1 VAIFSLKDL
10 RAQVSPEWQKA
21 SDEELVVAYAQSTGQ
36 DAQQVAG
43 KLGIATGRGK
53 GSFSAGL
60 GMGADQAQAMLA
72 GTGAAI
78 ADVVGATGLRDTL
91 ERETRQQQAQSF
103 LARNPETPQRIE
115 DVGGIGEFGSY
126 VAGQLGQQA
135 LIMGGIVGSSAL
147 GTLAGGPVGGVA
159 AGLGAGYTYGAG
171 SLYNEAL
178 EGGERKTGES
188 LLKAIPYA
196 AAESLVPLGLGR
208 VARGALGKNLLTAKT
223 RKGAITQAVTG
234 GAITEA
240 ATEAFQTSLEIGMR
254 DNLSPEEIYSR
265 YLNAAVSGGIVGG
278 GFSGVAGTFAK
289 LPEKDTAPDADTT
302 DTATDT
308 GLDDTTPAN
317 NVVPDAEGGVNLAG
331 TQEEVDAN
339 SVAQEQ
345 APTFGEQADALAQ
358 QAIPDL
364 LAIEQSLK
372 EQAGRKLSKG
382 GEIKLKNKVKRLQA
396 ALKTSTGDTALGQ
409 QKNLNAA
416 LADLQAHE
424 QAVGAKAALA
434 RLEEGIT
441 PDLYAAEQGMF
452 ASLREELL
460 PLAGEAEAD
469 TVEAVA
475 MQGDLAQNLA
485 ALSEAEA
492 DMSRGG
498 VPYDVLSDAR
508 QRVERSRET
517 SRRQARAKDALLE
530 LDALER
536 DGLPAYISQPIE
548 ARKKALK
555 AALAEQR
562 KGRAEVVP
570 QAVEAVSPVQ
580 EAVAEPVQEAVAEP
594 VQEVEAVS
602 PVQEVVAT
610 DTDELLTEQEVEAA
624 LTPEEDAAVDEVIGE
639 VNKLSAVEAGVIG
652 EAAGFANITMPQ
664 QVLKGIAEMM
674 RMPRLAPKAVVRKEG
689 SPAIDKAQTAEFG
702 EDMQAIHAA
711 VHKAAAANRVFL
723 NYRQNTVAQ
732 SASKMEG
739 LDDPASAKATA
750 QADFDKLQKAGEDAQ
765 QAYQD
770 LVSLMGTEKNV
781 EALVAIYKKSY
792 LNTQNRGTKRDP
804 KIKEVTREL
813 FNSRDADSKG
823 AYLTK
828 LDVNFS
834 NGWATYKDQAF
845 TGVRQ
850 TAPEART
857 KRLSFENESKKFVD
871 DLRTASE
878 TGAASGVFKG
888 QKETGLIGVLNRVA
902 QAGSGTGRTGT
913 RALRKVLTDTFKT
926 FGVVPDVRIE
936 GTQSYFDP
944 NEGANGTVVLSETE
958 TTPEKVIHEALHAA
972 LQGYVYRNPQA
983 AEVQVLKQNL
993 MDVIDFVQSGKINK
1007 ARMAADAKAKAV
1019 RVVNEL
1025 QAVLG
1030 PMKKDGTFGK
1040 QKELDAVLELI
1051 SYGNTLAEFKELT
1064 TQIKARDAQS
1074 KTFLDSINSAWRY
1087 LTELVA
1093 KMLGVKDTVAN
1104 DILNSTVSLL
1114 NKASQ
1119 DPKKGKVVKGT
1130 KRLQAKTF
1138 DKETDL
1144 DLKAYGVERTYGF
1157 TKPIFQMLG
1166 AVLPKGTPAKL
1177 KNLVIE
1183 TRNALAKQ
1191 FPGLER
1197 TMRKFDPMVMF
1208 SDPLQNVFKEYK
1220 GDKHTT
1226 VQLTELVATDLR
1238 TQIVKDP
1245 QLANEIIAYMD
1256 GTKTALTGGKN
1267 AVRRDQ
1273 IDSMKE
1279 KFDENIAALPKEQR
1293 DFFATRKFS
1302 EALIFVTKNQD
1313 IGSGTLGQRKLSA
1326 LFGSRTKKEDSLIS
1340 DWVGDASDKADYY
1353 QVMAV
1358 DSVGNPE
1365 VDTLGQHGF
1374 ASGDIA
1380 LKDGEP
1386 QIIEDSGKRFT
1397 IDPSVKWRISS
1408 GKGGSITFTSNKTVK
1423 EARDT
1428 LSEQKAADEIHVALL
1443 NTAHTISTYS
1453 ASGKFLSGL
1462 ASMGRDAK
1470 GNLDPKAI
1478 ERGEVPVVFEDIA
1491 EYNAYLEM
1499 TTPEGETF
1507 TPYTREVPKAS
1518 APELKADKVA
1528 DQLRATGTFIRLPDT
1543 DAMKQEELP
1552 IKIWGDLAG
1561 KIVSGPV
1568 YAAMKDMSNQH
1579 TLFNGS
1585 AMRNYNSALR
1595 QFKLSKTTRNL
1606 GTHATNVAS
1615 NVTIMMMHGIS
1626 FKTAIKAANILY
1638 NAAKNPEKLSKADRL
1653 LLKEF
1658 QKSGALLG
1666 NFSASEVSQSRYDE
1680 MAKTLNPAAD
1690 NQGVVGRVAE
1700 LLKLEERGAMKL
1712 ARGLKDFDQNL
1723 LRLYAAED
1731 NVFRMAAFMT
1741 RAGQLQAESD
1751 TQLTDAQWKQAG
1763 DFGRD
1768 AFLNYDI
1775 DAKYLQYAR
1784 QTIMPFASWTYAAIP
1799 MLGRIALSRP
1809 WMIANVLT
1817 SYALVDAAMSALAGE
1832 DEEDRKRLG
1841 KMYNEK
1847 LFFGRGP
1854 NAMIRIPF
1862 IGDNKNPY
1870 YFKLGDYIP
1879 LASTFRGT
1887 PGGTFGY
1894 DWWPQGFSA
1903 NGPLMVIAGAIM
1915 SADPYTGRTTKDP
1928 TESLMD
1934 TSLRNIGLMYD
1945 TFAPPMASNR
1955 NIDKFVDMLQGDKTI
1970 AGRDISPLFAAR
1982 ALGLKVYDPD
1992 PTEQS
1997 MFMRSEV
2004 RRIKRDYGIAI
2015 SRLKREEGRS
2025 GAPDYDRLYEN
2036 LTSLREDMLEEIDKV
2051 YGKD

>member
-1 VAIFSLKDL
+1 MAIFSLKDL

-36 DAQQVAG
+36 DAQKVAG
-43 KLGIATGRGK
+43 RLGIATGRGK

-78 ADVVGATGLRDTL
+78 ADVVGATGVRDTL
-91 ERETRQQQAQSF
+91 ESEARQQQAQSF

-115 DVGGIGEFGSY
+115 DVGGVGEFGSY
-126 VAGQLGQQA
+126 VAGQLGQQIP
-135 LIMGGIVGSSAL
+135 IMGGIVGSSVL
-147 GTLAGGPVGGVA
+147 GSVVGGPVGGVA

-196 AAESLVPLGLGR
+196 AAESLVPLGLGK

-234 GAITEA
+234 GAVTEA

-289 LPEKDTAPDADTT
+289 LPPKPGADPDADVADT
-302 DTATDT
+302 DIDT
-308 GLDDTTPAN
+308 GLDDTAPTN
-317 NVVPDAEGGVNLAG
+317 NVVPDAEGGVNIAG
-331 TQEEVDAN
+331 SQAEVDAN
-339 SVAQEQ
+339 RVAYEEDAELRALNIAEWRESLAPLLGGKLTRGDRIKLEQRRKNLEYDLGVAEEVAPLATAGKGKSRRRRKKELVAERREEVQQQLDAIKIKLVADDISRKASADIDGLDNDITPVERALQESEQREQ
-345 APTFGEQADALAQ
+345 AEAEAALRVQADVSPVVAPETLQESVDLAQ
-358 QAIPDL
+358 QTATETTPEKISQFVDYFRDFYSETDYTDRQFTDDE
-364 LAIEQSLK
+364 IR
-372 EQAGRKLSKG
+372 QA
-382 GEIKLKNKVKRLQA
+382 VQTRLQ
-396 ALKTSTGDTALGQ
+396 SRPDVPFDGDSSDRELVYDIITA
-409 QKNLNAA
+409 
-416 LADLQAHE
+416 
-424 QAVGAKAALA
+424 
-434 RLEEGIT
+434 
-441 PDLYAAEQGMF
+441 
-452 ASLREELL
+452 RETTA
-460 PLAGEAEAD
+460 P
-469 TVEAVA
+469 EAV
-475 MQGDLAQNLA
+475 
-485 ALSEAEA
+485 
-492 DMSRGG
+492 
-498 VPYDVLSDAR
+498 V
-508 QRVERSRET
+508 
-517 SRRQARAKDALLE
+517 
-530 LDALER
+530 
-536 DGLPAYISQPIE
+536 
-548 ARKKALK
+548 
-555 AALAEQR
+555 
-562 KGRAEVVP
+562 
-570 QAVEAVSPVQ
+570 
-580 EAVAEPVQEAVAEP
+580 EPVQEVAPVEP
-594 VQEVEAVS
+594 VQEVEAL
-602 PVQEVVAT
+602 

-624 LTPEEDAAVDEVIGE
+624 LTPEEDAAVDEAISE
-639 VNKLSAVEAGVIG
+639 VNKLSAREAGVIG

-689 SPAIDKAQTAEFG
+689 SPAIDKEQTAEFG
-702 EDMQAIHAA
+702 EEMQAIHAA
-711 VHKAAAANRVFL
+711 VHKAAVANRVFL
-723 NYRQNTVAQ
+723 NYRQNTVAS

-739 LDDPASAKATA
+739 LDDPASAEATA
-750 QADFDKLQKAGEDAQ
+750 QTDFDKLQKAGEDAQ

-804 KIKEVTREL
+804 KIKEVNSEL
-813 FNSRDADSKG
+813 FNSRNADSKG
-823 AYLTK
+823 EYLTK

-834 NGWATYKDQAF
+834 NGWAAYKDQAF

-857 KRLSFENESKKFVD
+857 KRLSYENESKKFVD

-888 QKETGLIGVLNRVA
+888 EKETGLIGVLNQVA
-902 QAGSGTGRTGT
+902 QAGSGTARTGT

-926 FGVVPDVRIE
+926 FGAVPDVRIE
-936 GTQSYFDP
+936 GAESYFDP

-993 MDVIDFVQSGKINK
+993 MDVIDFVQSGKLDK
-1007 ARMAADAKAKAV
+1007 VRMAANSKAKAV

-1025 QAVLG
+1025 QTVLG

-1064 TQIKARDAQS
+1064 TLVKARDAQS
-1074 KTFLDSINSAWRY
+1074 KSFLDSINAAWRY
-1087 LTELVA
+1087 IVELVS
-1093 KMLGVKDTVAN
+1093 KMLGVSDTVAN

-1119 DPKKGKVVKGT
+1119 DPKKGKVQKGASV

-1138 DKETDL
+1138 DKKEDL
-1144 DLKAYGVERTYGF
+1144 DLQAYGVERTYGF
-1157 TKPIFQMLG
+1157 TKPLFKLFN
-1166 AVLPKGTPAKL
+1166 AVLPKDTPSKL
-1177 KNLVIE
+1177 KKIATE
-1183 TRNALAKQ
+1183 TRDALVKQ
-1191 FPGLER
+1191 YPGLER
-1197 TMRKFDPMVMF
+1197 VLRKFDPMLMF
-1208 SDPLQNVFKEYK
+1208 QEAVQDVFRVYK
-1220 GDKHTT
+1220 RDKHTT

-1238 TQIVKDP
+1238 EQIVKNKE
-1245 QLANEIIAYMD
+1245 LANEIIAYMD
-1256 GTKTALTGGKN
+1256 GEKTALSAAKHAN
-1267 AVRRDQ
+1267 RRGQ

-1279 KFDENIAALPKEQR
+1279 KFQENIAALPKEQR
-1293 DFFATRKFS
+1293 DFFKSRKFS
-1302 EALIFVTKNQD
+1302 ESLIFVSNYKD
-1313 IGSGTLGQRKLSA
+1313 IGSGTVKQGKLSA

-1340 DWVGDASDKADYY
+1340 EWVGDASDKADYY

-1365 VDTLGQHGF
+1365 VETLGQHGF

-1386 QIIEDSGKRFT
+1386 QIIKDSGKEFT
-1397 IDPSVKWRISS
+1397 IDPSIKWRISS

-1453 ASGKFLSGL
+1453 ASKQFLSGL
-1462 ASMGRDAK
+1462 NLMGRNAD
-1470 GNLDPKAI
+1470 GSFDLKAI
-1478 ERGEVPVVFEDIA
+1478 ERGEVPVVFKDSA
-1491 EYNAYLEM
+1491 EYNEYLEL

-1507 TPYTREVPKAS
+1507 TPFTRAVPKAS
-1518 APELKADKVA
+1518 APELKASKVA
-1528 DQLRATGTFIRLPDT
+1528 DQLRATGTFVILPDS
-1543 DAMKQEELP
+1543 DAMKSEGLP
-1552 IKIWGDLAG
+1552 IKVWGDLAG
-1561 KIVSGPV
+1561 KMISGPV
-1568 YAAMKDMSNQH
+1568 YAAMQDMSSKH

-1585 AMRNYNSALR
+1585 AMRSYNTALR
-1595 QFKLSKTTRNL
+1595 QFKLSKTTRNP
-1606 GTHATNVAS
+1606 GTHITNIAS

-1626 FKTAIKAANILY
+1626 FKSAIKAATILS
-1638 NAAKNPEKLSKADRL
+1638 NAANNPEKLSKADLKL
-1653 LLKEF
+1653 LREF

-1666 NFSASEVSQSRYDE
+1666 NFSASEVSQSRYEE
-1680 MAKTLNPAAD
+1680 MAKTINPTAD
-1690 NQGVVGRVAE
+1690 QQGVVGRVAE

-1712 ARGLKDFDQNL
+1712 ARSVKDFDEKL

-1741 RAGQLQAESD
+1741 RAGQLQAESGT

-1784 QTIMPFASWTYAAIP
+1784 QTVMPFASWTYAAIP

-1817 SYALVDAAMSALAGE
+1817 SYALIDAAMSALAGE
-1832 DEEDRKRLG
+1832 DEEDRKKLG
-1841 KMYNEK
+1841 KFYNEK

-1854 NAMIRIPF
+1854 NAMVRIPF

-1887 PGGTFGY
+1887 PGGTFGF

-1903 NGPLMVIAGAIM
+1903 NGPLMVIAGALM
-1915 SADPYTGRTTKDP
+1915 SVDPYTGRTTKDP
-1928 TESLMD
+1928 TESFTD
-1934 TSLRNIGLMYD
+1934 TGLRNLGLVYD
-1945 TFAPPMASNR
+1945 TFAPPALSGRNASKLS
-1955 NIDKFVDMLQGDKTI
+1955 DALAGDKNI

-1982 ALGLKVYDPD
+1982 ALGLKVYDP
-1992 PTEQS
+1992 TISEQS

-2051 YGKD
+2051 YGRD

>member
-1 VAIFSLKDL
+1 
-10 RAQVSPEWQKA
+10 
-21 SDEELVVAYAQSTGQ
+21 
-36 DAQQVAG
+36 
-43 KLGIATGRGK
+43 
-53 GSFSAGL
+53 
-60 GMGADQAQAMLA
+60 
-72 GTGAAI
+72 
-78 ADVVGATGLRDTL
+78 
-91 ERETRQQQAQSF
+91 
-103 LARNPETPQRIE
+103 
-115 DVGGIGEFGSY
+115 
-126 VAGQLGQQA
+126 
-135 LIMGGIVGSSAL
+135 
-147 GTLAGGPVGGVA
+147 
-159 AGLGAGYTYGAG
+159 
-171 SLYNEAL
+171 
-178 EGGERKTGES
+178 
-188 LLKAIPYA
+188 
-196 AAESLVPLGLGR
+196 
-208 VARGALGKNLLTAKT
+208 
-223 RKGAITQAVTG
+223 
-234 GAITEA
+234 
-240 ATEAFQTSLEIGMR
+240 
-254 DNLSPEEIYSR
+254 
-265 YLNAAVSGGIVGG
+265 
-278 GFSGVAGTFAK
+278 
-289 LPEKDTAPDADTT
+289 
-302 DTATDT
+302 
-308 GLDDTTPAN
+308 
-317 NVVPDAEGGVNLAG
+317 
-331 TQEEVDAN
+331 
-339 SVAQEQ
+339 
-345 APTFGEQADALAQ
+345 
-358 QAIPDL
+358 
-364 LAIEQSLK
+364 
-372 EQAGRKLSKG
+372 
-382 GEIKLKNKVKRLQA
+382 
-396 ALKTSTGDTALGQ
+396 
-409 QKNLNAA
+409 
-416 LADLQAHE
+416 
-424 QAVGAKAALA
+424 
-434 RLEEGIT
+434 
-441 PDLYAAEQGMF
+441 
-452 ASLREELL
+452 
-460 PLAGEAEAD
+460 
-469 TVEAVA
+469 
-475 MQGDLAQNLA
+475 
-485 ALSEAEA
+485 
-492 DMSRGG
+492 
-498 VPYDVLSDAR
+498 
-508 QRVERSRET
+508 
-517 SRRQARAKDALLE
+517 
-530 LDALER
+530 
-536 DGLPAYISQPIE
+536 
-548 ARKKALK
+548 
-555 AALAEQR
+555 
-562 KGRAEVVP
+562 
-570 QAVEAVSPVQ
+570 
-580 EAVAEPVQEAVAEP
+580 
-594 VQEVEAVS
+594 
-602 PVQEVVAT
+602 
-610 DTDELLTEQEVEAA
+610 
-624 LTPEEDAAVDEVIGE
+624 
-639 VNKLSAVEAGVIG
+639 
-652 EAAGFANITMPQ
+652 
-664 QVLKGIAEMM
+664 
-674 RMPRLAPKAVVRKEG
+674 
-689 SPAIDKAQTAEFG
+689 
-702 EDMQAIHAA
+702 
-711 VHKAAAANRVFL
+711 
-723 NYRQNTVAQ
+723 
-732 SASKMEG
+732 
-739 LDDPASAKATA
+739 
-750 QADFDKLQKAGEDAQ
+750 
-765 QAYQD
+765 
-770 LVSLMGTEKNV
+770 
-781 EALVAIYKKSY
+781 
-792 LNTQNRGTKRDP
+792 
-804 KIKEVTREL
+804 
-813 FNSRDADSKG
+813 
-823 AYLTK
+823 
-828 LDVNFS
+828 
-834 NGWATYKDQAF
+834 
-845 TGVRQ
+845 
-850 TAPEART
+850 
-857 KRLSFENESKKFVD
+857 
-871 DLRTASE
+871 
-878 TGAASGVFKG
+878 
-888 QKETGLIGVLNRVA
+888 
-902 QAGSGTGRTGT
+902 
-913 RALRKVLTDTFKT
+913 
-926 FGVVPDVRIE
+926 
-936 GTQSYFDP
+936 
-944 NEGANGTVVLSETE
+944 
-958 TTPEKVIHEALHAA
+958 
-972 LQGYVYRNPQA
+972 
-983 AEVQVLKQNL
+983 
-993 MDVIDFVQSGKINK
+993 
-1007 ARMAADAKAKAV
+1007 
-1019 RVVNEL
+1019 
-1025 QAVLG
+1025 
-1030 PMKKDGTFGK
+1030 
-1040 QKELDAVLELI
+1040 
-1051 SYGNTLAEFKELT
+1051 
-1064 TQIKARDAQS
+1064 
-1074 KTFLDSINSAWRY
+1074 
-1087 LTELVA
+1087 
-1093 KMLGVKDTVAN
+1093 
-1104 DILNSTVSLL
+1104 
-1114 NKASQ
+1114 
-1119 DPKKGKVVKGT
+1119 
-1130 KRLQAKTF
+1130 
-1138 DKETDL
+1138 
-1144 DLKAYGVERTYGF
+1144 
-1157 TKPIFQMLG
+1157 
-1166 AVLPKGTPAKL
+1166 
-1177 KNLVIE
+1177 
-1183 TRNALAKQ
+1183 
-1191 FPGLER
+1191 
-1197 TMRKFDPMVMF
+1197 
-1208 SDPLQNVFKEYK
+1208 
-1220 GDKHTT
+1220 
-1226 VQLTELVATDLR
+1226 
-1238 TQIVKDP
+1238 
-1245 QLANEIIAYMD
+1245 
-1256 GTKTALTGGKN
+1256 
-1267 AVRRDQ
+1267 
-1273 IDSMKE
+1273 
-1279 KFDENIAALPKEQR
+1279 
-1293 DFFATRKFS
+1293 
-1302 EALIFVTKNQD
+1302 
-1313 IGSGTLGQRKLSA
+1313 
-1326 LFGSRTKKEDSLIS
+1326 
-1340 DWVGDASDKADYY
+1340 
-1353 QVMAV
+1353 MAV

-1543 DAMKQEELP
+1543 DAMKQEGLP

-1712 ARGLKDFDQNL
+1712 ARGLKDFDQKL

-1992 PTEQS
+1992 LTEQS